1 MLYML
6 LCYNNETEVLGWT
19 QEQDDAVMGRLS
31 VIHDRLLAEGKMG
44 PSGRLAG
51 TATAKTL
58 VKSEAPFVVDG
69 PYAET
74 KEQFL
79 GFYTV
84 DVADIDEAVA
94 IARELAVANPG
105 GAYEVRPMR
114 FYLPG
119 ALAAEQGLAP
129 TGDRSS

>member
-6 LCYNNETEVLGWT
+6 LCYNNQAEVLGWT

-44 PSGRLAG
+44 PSGRLTG
-51 TATAKTL
+51 TDSAKTL
-58 VKSEAPFVVDG
+58 VKSDAPFVVDG

-79 GFYTV
+79 GFYV
-84 DVADIDEAVA
+84 LDVADMDEALV

-114 FYLPG
+114 LYLPG
-119 ALAAEQGLAP
+119 AIAAE
-129 TGDRSS
+129 

>member
-19 QEQDDAVMGRLS
+19 PEQDAAVMGRLS
-31 VIHDRLLAEGKMG
+31 VVHDRLVAEGKMG
-44 PSGRLAG
+44 PSGRLQG
-51 TATAKTL
+51 TTSAKTL
-58 VKSEAPFVVDG
+58 VKTEAPFVVDG

-79 GFYTV
+79 GFYTL
-84 DVADIDEAVA
+84 DVADMDEALA
-94 IARELAVANPG
+94 IARELGVANPG

-114 FYLPG
+114 LYLPG
-119 ALAAEQGLAP
+119 AIAA
-129 TGDRSS
+129 T

>member
-6 LCYNNETEVLGWT
+6 LCYNNEAEVLGWT
-19 QEQDDAVMGRLS
+19 KEQDDAVMGRLS
-31 VIHDRLLAEGKMG
+31 VVHDRLIAEGKMG
-44 PSGRLAG
+44 PSGRLTG
-51 TATAKTL
+51 TDRAKTL

-79 GFYTV
+79 GFYTL
-84 DVADIDEAVA
+84 DVADIDEALA
-94 IARELAVANPG
+94 IARELAIANPG

-114 FYLPG
+114 LYLPG
-119 ALAAEQGLAP
+119 AIAAE
-129 TGDRSS
+129 

>member
-19 QEQDDAVMGRLS
+19 QEQDDAVMGRLA
-31 VIHDRLLAEGKMG
+31 VVHDRLVAEGKLG
-44 PSGRLAG
+44 PAGRLQG
-51 TATAKTL
+51 TGSAKTL
-58 VKSEAPFVVDG
+58 VKTDAPFVVDG

-79 GFYTV
+79 GFYV
-84 DVADIDEAVA
+84 LDVADMDEALG
-94 IARELAVANPG
+94 IARELGVANPG

-114 FYLPG
+114 LFLPG
-119 ALAAEQGLAP
+119 AIAAA
-129 TGDRSS
+129 

>member
-6 LCYNNETEVLGWT
+6 LCYNNEAEVMGWT

-31 VIHDRLLAEGKMG
+31 VIHERLEAEGKMG
-44 PSGRLAG
+44 PSGRLQG
-51 TATAKTL
+51 TTSAKTL
-58 VKSEAPFVVDG
+58 VKTEAPFVVDG

-79 GFYTV
+79 GFYV
-84 DVADIDEAVA
+84 LDVADMDAALDV
-94 IARELAVANPG
+94 ARELGVANPG
-105 GAYEVRPMR
+105 GAYEVRPIR

-119 ALAAEQGLAP
+119 AIAAE
-129 TGDRSS
+129 